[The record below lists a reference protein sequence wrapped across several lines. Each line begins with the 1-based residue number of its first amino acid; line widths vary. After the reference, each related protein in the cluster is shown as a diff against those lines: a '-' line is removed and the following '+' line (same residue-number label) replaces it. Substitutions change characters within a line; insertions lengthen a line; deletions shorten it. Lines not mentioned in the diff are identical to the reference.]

1 MARLLLTRPEADA
14 AALAEK
20 LRARGHTA
28 DIAPLLHIRF
38 LDAALPPLDGISGLL
53 ITSANGLRAFAA
65 ASPRRDLT
73 VYAVGEA
80 SARAARAAGF
90 SDVHAAGGDLHSL
103 ASLVPRLRKPT
114 DGALLHA
121 AGENLAG
128 DLVGLLR
135 EAGFDARG
143 IALYRAETADK
154 LPPAVAAS
162 LRAGEY
168 RAVLFFSPRTAA
180 TFVRLATESG
190 AAQAVSG
197 AQAFCLSANVAER
210 IAMLPWRGICVAA
223 EPSEAA
229 LLAAMDRELA

>member
-20 LRARGHTA
+20 LRARGHAA
-28 DIAPLLHIRF
+28 DSAPLLHIR
-38 LDAALPPLDGISGLL
+38 LHDAALPALDDIKALL

-65 ASPRRDLT
+65 LSPRRDLT
-73 VYAVGEA
+73 LYAVGEA
-80 SARAARAAGF
+80 SARAARQAGF
-90 SDVHAAGGDLHSL
+90 ADVHAAGGDLHSL
-103 ASLVPRLRKPT
+103 AALVQRLRKPD

-121 AGENLAG
+121 AGEDLAG
-128 DLVGLLR
+128 DLVGLLHQ
-135 EAGFDARG
+135 AGFDARG
-143 IALYRAETADK
+143 LALYKAETAQS
-154 LPPAVAAS
+154 LPPAVAAG

-168 RAVLFFSPRTAA
+168 RGVLFFSPRTAA
-180 TFVRLATESG
+180 AFVRLATESG
-190 AAQAVSG
+190 AGNGLAA

>member
-20 LRARGHTA
+20 LRARGHSA
-28 DIAPLLHIRF
+28 DIAPLLRIHV
-38 LDAALPPLDGISGLL
+38 LDAALPKLDGTTALL

-65 ASPRRDLT
+65 KTAHRDLT

-80 SARAARAAGF
+80 SARAARAEGF
-90 SDVHAAGGDLHSL
+90 TDVHAAGGDLHSL
-103 ASLVPRLRKPT
+103 ADLVTRLRKPS
-114 DGALLHA
+114 DGPLLHA
-121 AGENLAG
+121 AGETLAG
-128 DLVGLLR
+128 DLVGLLCN
-135 EAGFDARG
+135 AGFDAHG
-143 IALYRAETADK
+143 IALYKAETASS

-168 RAVLFFSPRTAA
+168 RGVLFFSPRTAT
-180 TFVRLATESG
+180 TFVRLVAESG
-190 AAQAVSG
+190 AGDAVAG
-197 AQAFCLSANVAER
+197 TQAFCLSANVAER
-210 IAMLPWRGICVAA
+210 IAALPWCGICVAA